1 MSAVSHSLEHVDCP
15 DTDRGVGHVGS
26 DGTDASLA
34 PLTAVFVSLQPVGRW
49 KYIHSYV
56 SERTFMDES
65 KIFYVSVS
73 YLPQSSA
80 LAHVDVCAESLDGGG
95 ISKPSSLHISPIH
108 QEQLA
113 LVVVNVAKPVLEQVK
128 FLIYLFFIDVECRS
142 IFLESDQNSKCNVF
156 NTTAWFCKMSKIPFM
171 PSLQS
176 SHEPHA
182 LTAAAAAA
190 KTSKVE
196 NLDIV
201 WEYCLLV

>member
-1 MSAVSHSLEHVDCP
+1 MILLTNVVVSLAYLQLVVGQFLGHDRHSLRNKGVDQFLTEGQVDLSAVSHSLEHVDCP
-15 DTDRGVGHVGS
+15 DTDSWVGHVGS

-113 LVVVNVAKPVLEQVK
+113 LVVVNVTKPVLEQLK
-128 FLIYLFFIDVECRS
+128 FLIYLF
-142 IFLESDQNSKCNVF
+142 L
-156 NTTAWFCKMSKIPFM
+156 
-171 PSLQS
+171 
-176 SHEPHA
+176 
-182 LTAAAAAA
+182 
-190 KTSKVE
+190 
-196 NLDIV
+196 
-201 WEYCLLV
+201 